1 MKNFFSGRGFKILC
15 TAVGLLLVL
24 SILFVVIGNW
34 IAPQSQL
41 ISTITTPF
49 REAGAY
55 ISENISRAF
64 TAIGRLD
71 TLEDENN
78 QLREEIRLYREQ
90 LLEYEDHKREN
101 EYFKQFLGIKE
112 QHSDFTFQPAT
123 VIAREATDAASSFS
137 IDVGSNDGVA
147 VNDPVITPDGLV
159 GYISQVGAAMSTVT
173 TVLDPKIRVGA
184 LINRTRESGVIG
196 GDTALMSDG
205 CCGLSYLSGSS
216 AVTIGDFVVTS
227 GEGGVFPAGLMIGT
241 VSDVRKDA
249 SNVSI
254 YGVVKTA
261 ADVSTVT
268 QVMVIT
274 HFEGQGGI
282 AK

>member
-1 MKNFFSGRGFKILC
+1 
-15 TAVGLLLVL
+15 
-24 SILFVVIGNW
+24 
-34 IAPQSQL
+34 
-41 ISTITTPF
+41 
-49 REAGAY
+49 
-55 ISENISRAF
+55 
-64 TAIGRLD
+64 
-71 TLEDENN
+71 
-78 QLREEIRLYREQ
+78 
-90 LLEYEDHKREN
+90 
-101 EYFKQFLGIKE
+101 
-112 QHSDFTFQPAT
+112 
-123 VIAREATDAASSFS
+123 
-137 IDVGSNDGVA
+137 
-147 VNDPVITPDGLV
+147 
-159 GYISQVGAAMSTVT
+159 
-173 TVLDPKIRVGA
+173 KIRVGA

-261 ADVSTVT
+261 SDVSDVT

>member
-15 TAVGLLLVL
+15 TAVGVLLVL
-24 SILFVVIGNW
+24 SILFVIIGNW

-41 ISTITTPF
+41 ISTVTTPF

-123 VIAREATDAASSFS
+123 VIARETTDAASSFS

-261 ADVSTVT
+261 SDVSAVT